1 MDFDDVLG
9 PLRAAA
15 DTSVIVLDFDGTL
28 APIVD
33 DPATAAPVDG
43 VDELLVELSHRY
55 AGVVIVSGRPLD
67 FLLTVLP
74 SDVGIVGL
82 YGLEGLEHGRRWEH
96 PNGGVWREVIEDV
109 VTLARGCGPAG
120 MRVESKGLSAT
131 FHYRGHPELG
141 PTVLAYATAKA
152 ERAGLDVRPAR
163 MSVELHPPIDTDKG
177 AVVERIAEDAKAI
190 LYVGDDAGDLSA
202 FGALDR
208 LRRDGVQTIK
218 VAVAS
223 DEAPTQLLEQADL
236 VVDGPERVRDL
247 LASLAA

>member
-1 MDFDDVLG
+1 MSLDDMLG

-15 DTSVIVLDFDGTL
+15 DTSFIVLDFDGTL

-33 DPATAAPVDG
+33 DPATAAPIDG
-43 VDELLVELSHRY
+43 IDELLGELSRRY
-55 AGVVIVSGRPLD
+55 GGVVVVSGRPLD

-82 YGLEGLEHGRRWEH
+82 YGLEGFEHGRRWEH

-109 VTLARGCGPAG
+109 VTLAKGCGPPG

-163 MSVELHPPIDTDKG
+163 MSVELHPPIETDKG

-190 LYVGDDAGDLSA
+190 LYVGDDVGDLSA

-223 DEAPTQLLEQADL
+223 DEAPPQLLEQADL
-236 VVDGPERVRDL
+236 VVDGPEQVRDL